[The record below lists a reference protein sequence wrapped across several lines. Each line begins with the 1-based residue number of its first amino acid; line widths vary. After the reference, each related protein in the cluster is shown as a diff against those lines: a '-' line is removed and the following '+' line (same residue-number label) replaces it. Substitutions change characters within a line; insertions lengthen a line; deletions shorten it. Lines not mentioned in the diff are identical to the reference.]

1 MSNAVPTA
9 NVPLPLPSRVAARE
23 ASTAVQVPAT
33 ATAKAHGRAPAAPT
47 APERPGPFAPAR
59 MPSHAPAQATGT
71 HWPTIAVILVTYRAA
86 DFIADCLESLI
97 ATNYPRLRVIVV
109 DNASPDETVEAVE
122 RFAAR
127 TGTKRDAIA
136 ATVVR
141 RAAGNGA
148 SGNGPVG
155 SGAVGDGA
163 SGNGAVGDGASG
175 DGAVGNGAAG
185 DNASGNGAVGSG
197 ASGSS
202 AVGDGASGNAA
213 SGSRAMGSGDPGNG
227 ASGNGP
233 AGSGASGNGTFR
245 NSDLGNSTEGDGAS
259 GSGAVGDGVAGS
271 GAVGSGVSGNGA
283 AADGTL
289 GGGAACDDAK
299 RDGLSGT
306 TVELHRAGG
315 NLGFAA
321 GVNVGL
327 RAALGDRECDLFWVL
342 NPDATVTPATPFAL
356 ADEASRMG
364 RFAVIGTRV
373 LYAERPDVVQT
384 DGGRLHALTCTGVGV
399 NIGARAVETPLPDP
413 ASLAYI
419 AGVSML
425 VSREFVETAG
435 LMPERWF
442 LYYEEID
449 WQLARGDLPI
459 GIAPQALVLHS
470 AGASIGSGGVHK
482 RASPLSVY
490 FMARNLLP
498 FVRRHAP
505 AKLPFAYLMAYYKL
519 VRQWG
524 LDRANLAAML
534 RGLHRLGPPA
544 DVRQRLA
551 RDVWD
556 RALSPPSA
564 PSRPGDAA
572 GRLRGRTNGDAD

>member
-1 MSNAVPTA
+1 M
-9 NVPLPLPSRVAARE
+9 
-23 ASTAVQVPAT
+23 
-33 ATAKAHGRAPAAPT
+33 
-47 APERPGPFAPAR
+47 PGPFAPAR

-136 ATVVR
+136 AT
-141 RAAGNGA
+141 
-148 SGNGPVG
+148 
-155 SGAVGDGA
+155 
-163 SGNGAVGDGASG
+163 
-175 DGAVGNGAAG
+175 
-185 DNASGNGAVGSG
+185 
-197 ASGSS
+197 
-202 AVGDGASGNAA
+202 
-213 SGSRAMGSGDPGNG
+213 
-227 ASGNGP
+227 
-233 AGSGASGNGTFR
+233 
-245 NSDLGNSTEGDGAS
+245 EGDG
-259 GSGAVGDGVAGS
+259 
-271 GAVGSGVSGNGA
+271 
-283 AADGTL
+283 T
-289 GGGAACDDAK
+289 K

-384 DGGRLHALTCTGVGV
+384 DGGRLHALACTGVGV
-399 NIGARAVETPLPDP
+399 NIGARAAETPLPDP

-449 WQLARGDLPI
+449 WQLARGDLPL

-544 DVRQRLA
+544 DVRRRLA

-556 RALSPPSA
+556 RALSPPSV

-572 GRLRGRTNGDAD
+572 GHLRGRTNGDAD

>member
-1 MSNAVPTA
+1 MAPWAVAPRAVTPWA
-9 NVPLPLPSRVAARE
+9 MAPRAVALWAM
-23 ASTAVQVPAT
+23 AP
-33 ATAKAHGRAPAAPT
+33 RAMAPCVM
-47 APERPGPFAPAR
+47 APRAMAP
-59 MPSHAPAQATGT
+59 
-71 HWPTIAVILVTYRAA
+71 
-86 DFIADCLESLI
+86 
-97 ATNYPRLRVIVV
+97 
-109 DNASPDETVEAVE
+109 
-122 RFAAR
+122 
-127 TGTKRDAIA
+127 
-136 ATVVR
+136 
-141 RAAGNGA
+141 
-148 SGNGPVG
+148 
-155 SGAVGDGA
+155 
-163 SGNGAVGDGASG
+163 SG
-175 DGAVGNGAAG
+175 DG
-185 DNASGNGAVGSG
+185 
-197 ASGSS
+197 
-202 AVGDGASGNAA
+202 
-213 SGSRAMGSGDPGNG
+213 
-227 ASGNGP
+227 
-233 AGSGASGNGTFR
+233 
-245 NSDLGNSTEGDGAS
+245 TEGDGA
-259 GSGAVGDGVAGS
+259 AGD
-271 GAVGSGVSGNGA
+271 GA
-283 AADGTL
+283 AADG
-289 GGGAACDDAK
+289 AARNDAK

-384 DGGRLHALTCTGVGV
+384 DGGRLHALACTGVGV
-399 NIGARAVETPLPDP
+399 NIGARAAETPLPDP

-572 GRLRGRTNGDAD
+572 GRLRGQTNGGAD